1 VRNRIVAV
9 VLGVAA
15 VALASGC
22 SPTPSP
28 GTAGPTSTTSG
39 GSAASSGAPK
49 VKTPLDT
56 AKFQAAPCSVL
67 TSAQVQSVGITASP
81 DKSSVAAALGPGC
94 SWQQNDGGT
103 GFSVQ
108 FITSNPKGLSTLYA
122 QKDSLNNGGYFI
134 PIADIQGY
142 PAVLYDQV
150 DDRSS
155 GTCGVAVG
163 VSDSLDYSVALT
175 SATTAPS
182 RSNPCP
188 VAEKIADLVMTTL
201 RGGS

>member
-1 VRNRIVAV
+1 MAV
-9 VLGVAA
+9 VLGTTAVA
-15 VALASGC
+15 ALASGC

-28 GTAGPTSTTSG
+28 TPTGTTTTTDSD
-39 GSAASSGAPK
+39 SAASSGAPK

-56 AKFQAAPCSVL
+56 MKFQAAPCSTL
-67 TSAQVQSVGITASP
+67 TSAQVQSVGINAQASTA
-81 DKSSVAAALGPGC
+81 DVATALGPGC
-94 SWQQNDGGT
+94 RWTQNDGGT
-103 GFSVQ
+103 GFTVQ
-108 FITSNPKGLSTLYA
+108 FVTSNTKGLSTLYA
-122 QKDSLNNGGYFI
+122 QKDSLNDGGYFT

-142 PAVLYDQV
+142 PAVLYSPV

-163 VSDSLDYSVALT
+163 VSDTLDYSVALT

-182 RSNPCP
+182 RSDPCP